1 MYKQHFGL
9 THIPFGKDTQAL
21 WESPG
26 LLDFKTQFTSLLHS
40 PGIGVL
46 IGEPGVGKTA
56 AIRHVVGQLNP
67 HQHKVFY
74 LPESHFTSFDI
85 YRQMAYNLGL
95 AQASRFSQVW
105 REVKGFIKDSV
116 ENKRCRPI
124 FIIDE
129 AQNLPYDFL
138 RNFPSFLN
146 FEFDAHDMLTVWF
159 IGHPDFAN
167 NLNRNTL
174 VALSSRIRV
183 RCSFQPVTEREQ
195 FTQLIEHAFKTAGC
209 QTKLL
214 SDSGIEILRSSSQ
227 GRLRIIHNILVT
239 SMQLAQQKN
248 LSHLPDEILKK
259 AIARLKG

>member
-9 THIPFGKDTQAL
+9 THIPFGKDTKTL

-26 LLDFKTQFTSLLHS
+26 LLDFKTQFTNLLHS

-56 AIRHVVGQLNP
+56 AIRHVV
-67 HQHKVFY
+67 
-74 LPESHFTSFDI
+74 
-85 YRQMAYNLGL
+85 
-95 AQASRFSQVW
+95 
-105 REVKGFIKDSV
+105 
-116 ENKRCRPI
+116 
-124 FIIDE
+124 
-129 AQNLPYDFL
+129 FL
-138 RNFPSFLN
+138 RNFPAFLN
-146 FEFDAHDMLTVWF
+146 FEFDAHDMLTFWV

-174 VALSSRIRV
+174 IALSSRIRV
-183 RCSFQPVTEREQ
+183 RCSFKPVTEREQ

-214 SDSGIEILRSSSQ
+214 SDSGIEMLRSSSQ
-227 GRLRIIHNILVT
+227 GKLRIIHNILAT
-239 SMQLAQQKN
+239 SMQLAQQQN
-248 LSHLPDEILKK
+248 LNHLPEDVLKE